1 MSWSDLADWW
11 LGEVEDDPA
20 YETVVT
26 PLLLRILD
34 PIQGARYIDLGSGEG
49 RIMKAVASR
58 GASVQGVELN
68 ETLARKSYGQSIV
81 ARLPR
86 IPIRGDSYDGGYAVL
101 VIEHLPDHQAFFSE
115 TARVVRSG
123 GVLAVVANHPV
134 WTAPESSPISDGD
147 GEALW
152 RPGDYFS
159 ADSTEVAAETTA
171 GEGIVTFYHRSMG
184 ALLNAAAD
192 AGWSLDHMIEQPHHE
207 LDDQVGIPRLLACR
221 WRLLP

>member
-11 LGEVEDDPA
+11 LGEIGGDPA
-20 YETVVT
+20 YEIIVT

-34 PIQGARYIDLGSGEG
+34 PVQGARYIDLGSGEG

-81 ARLPR
+81 AQLPR
-86 IPIRGDSYDGGYAVL
+86 IPIRDDSYDGGYAVL
-101 VIEHLPDHQAFFSE
+101 VIEHLSDHEAFFSE
-115 TARVVRSG
+115 IARVVRSG
-123 GVLAVVANHPV
+123 GALAVVANHPV
-134 WTAPESSPISDGD
+134 WTAPESSPVTDTD
-147 GEALW
+147 GEVLW
-152 RPGDYFS
+152 RPGKYFS
-159 ADSTEVAAETTA
+159 ADSTEVTA
-171 GEGIVTFYHRSMG
+171 GEGLVTFYHRSMG

-207 LDDQVGIPRLLACR
+207 FDDPVGIPRLLACR

>member
-1 MSWSDLADWW
+1 
-11 LGEVEDDPA
+11 
-20 YETVVT
+20 
-26 PLLLRILD
+26 
-34 PIQGARYIDLGSGEG
+34 
-49 RIMKAVASR
+49 
-58 GASVQGVELN
+58 
-68 ETLARKSYGQSIV
+68 
-81 ARLPR
+81 
-86 IPIRGDSYDGGYAVL
+86 

-159 ADSTEVAAETTA
+159 ADSTEVTAETTA

-207 LDDQVGIPRLLACR
+207 LEDQVGIPRLLACR